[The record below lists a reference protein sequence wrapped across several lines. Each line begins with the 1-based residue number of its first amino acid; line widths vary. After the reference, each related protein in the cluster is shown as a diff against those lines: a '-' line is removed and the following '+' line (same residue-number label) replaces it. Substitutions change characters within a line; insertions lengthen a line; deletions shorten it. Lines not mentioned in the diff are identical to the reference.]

1 MEIIKKYVYHPKCVA
16 DNKLLPVLTNQKMN
30 AYLKEI
36 ADICGIRKNLTTHLA
51 RHTFATT
58 ITLGNGVPM
67 ETVSKMLGHSSIS
80 TTQIY
85 SKVLDNKISD
95 DMGALKLKIE
105 NRIPIKKSG
114 TFD

>member
-1 MEIIKKYVYHPKCVA
+1 MKIIKKYLNHPKCVA

-95 DMGALKLKIE
+95 DMGALR
-105 NRIPIKKSG
+105 NRFETKAEGQKDG